1 MSTGGVFTSTGV
13 AGGRWKRILQT
24 TIIYLIL
31 FSGAVLV
38 LIPLWWMLR
47 TSVMRPQEVFSYP
60 PKIFPE
66 QFRWQNYVDVFDK
79 APFLVYIRNT
89 LYVCFMDLIATVIS
103 CSMVAFSFA
112 RLRWRGRDVL
122 FAVMLATMMLPGAV
136 TLIPRYLLFKELHW
150 LDSYLPLWVPSW
162 FGFPFFIFMLRQFY
176 ATIPYD
182 LDDAAR
188 IDGCSTLG
196 IWWRI
201 ALPQTKPAI
210 TAVAIFTFN
219 ATWNDFLNP
228 LLYLSSADKLTLALG
243 LMAFRGPHHTDWH
256 WMMASSVIAMTP
268 IILLFFF
275 AQRYFIQGV
284 TFTGVKG

>member
-1 MSTGGVFTSTGV
+1 MSERVVSGGVS
-13 AGGRWKRILQT
+13 GGRTVRVLQT
-24 TIIYLIL
+24 TAIYVIL
-31 FSGAVLV
+31 LAGAIVV

-47 TSVMRPQEVFSYP
+47 TSVMRPQEVFVYP
-60 PKIFPE
+60 PKIFPDV
-66 QFRWQNYVDVFDK
+66 FRWQNYVEVFQK
-79 APFLVYIRNT
+79 APFVMYIRNT
-89 LYVCFMDLIATVIS
+89 LYICGMDMIATLIS

-112 RLRWRGRDVL
+112 RLRWRGRDLL
-122 FAVMLATMMLPGAV
+122 FAIMLGTMMLPGAV

-162 FGFPFFIFMLRQFY
+162 FGFAFFIFMLRQFY

-188 IDGCSTLG
+188 IDGCSILG

-201 ALPQTKPAI
+201 ALPLTKPAL

-219 ATWNDFLNP
+219 ATWNDFMNP
-228 LLYLSSADKLTLALG
+228 LLYLSSADKLTIALG
-243 LMAFRGPHHTDWH
+243 LMAFRGPHRTDWH

>member
-1 MSTGGVFTSTGV
+1 
-13 AGGRWKRILQT
+13 
-24 TIIYLIL
+24 
-31 FSGAVLV
+31 
-38 LIPLWWMLR
+38 MLR
-47 TSVMRPQEVFSYP
+47 TSVMRPQEVFTYP
-60 PKIFPE
+60 PKILPD
-66 QFRWQNYVDVFDK
+66 QFRWQNYVEVFQK
-79 APFLVYIRNT
+79 APFLIYIRNT
-89 LYVCFMDLIATVIS
+89 LYICAMDMIATLIS

-112 RLRWRGRDVL
+112 RLRWRGRDLL
-122 FAVMLATMMLPGAV
+122 FAIMLGTMMLPGAV

-162 FGFPFFIFMLRQFY
+162 FGFAFFIFMLRQFY

-201 ALPQTKPAI
+201 ALPLTKPAL

-219 ATWNDFLNP
+219 ATWNDFMNP
-228 LLYLSSADKLTLALG
+228 LLYLSSADKLTISLG
-243 LMAFRGPHHTDWH
+243 LMAFRGPHRTDWH

>member
-1 MSTGGVFTSTGV
+1 MSERVVSGGVS
-13 AGGRWKRILQT
+13 GGRIARVLQT
-24 TIIYLIL
+24 TAIYVIL
-31 FSGAVLV
+31 LAGAIVV

-47 TSVMRPQEVFSYP
+47 TSVMRPQEVFVYP
-60 PKIFPE
+60 PKIFPDV
-66 QFRWQNYVDVFDK
+66 FRWQNYVEVFQK
-79 APFLVYIRNT
+79 APFVVYIRNT
-89 LYVCFMDLIATVIS
+89 LYICGMDMIATLIS

-112 RLRWRGRDVL
+112 RLRWRGRDLL
-122 FAVMLATMMLPGAV
+122 FAIMLGTMMLPGAV

-162 FGFPFFIFMLRQFY
+162 FGFAFFIFMLRQFY

-188 IDGCSTLG
+188 IDGCSILG

-201 ALPQTKPAI
+201 ALPLTKPAL

-219 ATWNDFLNP
+219 ATWNDFMNP
-228 LLYLSSADKLTLALG
+228 LLYLSSADKLTIALG
-243 LMAFRGPHHTDWH
+243 LMAFRGPHRTDWH

>member
-1 MSTGGVFTSTGV
+1 MSERVVSGGVS
-13 AGGRWKRILQT
+13 GGRTVRVLQT
-24 TIIYLIL
+24 TAIYVIL
-31 FSGAVLV
+31 LAGAVIV

-47 TSVMRPQEVFSYP
+47 TSVMRPQEVFVYP
-60 PKIFPE
+60 PKIFPDV
-66 QFRWQNYVDVFDK
+66 FRWQNYVEVFQK
-79 APFLVYIRNT
+79 APFVMYIRNT
-89 LYVCFMDLIATVIS
+89 LYICGMDMIATLIS

-112 RLRWRGRDVL
+112 RLRWRGRDLL
-122 FAVMLATMMLPGAV
+122 FAIMLGTMMLPGAV

-162 FGFPFFIFMLRQFY
+162 FGFAFFIFMLRQFY

-188 IDGCSTLG
+188 IDGCSILG

-201 ALPQTKPAI
+201 ALPLTKPAL

-219 ATWNDFLNP
+219 ATWNDFMNP
-228 LLYLSSADKLTLALG
+228 LLYLSSADKLTIALG
-243 LMAFRGPHHTDWH
+243 LMAFRGPHRTDWH

>member
-1 MSTGGVFTSTGV
+1 MSERVVSGGVS
-13 AGGRWKRILQT
+13 GGRTVRVLQT
-24 TIIYLIL
+24 TAIYVIL
-31 FSGAVLV
+31 LAGAIVV

-47 TSVMRPQEVFSYP
+47 TSVMRPQEVFVYP
-60 PKIFPE
+60 PKIFPDV
-66 QFRWQNYVDVFDK
+66 FRWQNYVEVFQK
-79 APFLVYIRNT
+79 APFVVYIRNT
-89 LYVCFMDLIATVIS
+89 LYICGMDMIATLIS

-112 RLRWRGRDVL
+112 RLRWRGRDLL
-122 FAVMLATMMLPGAV
+122 FAIMLGTMMLPGAV

-162 FGFPFFIFMLRQFY
+162 FGFAFFIFMLRQFY

-188 IDGCSTLG
+188 IDGCSILG

-201 ALPQTKPAI
+201 ALPLTKPAL

-219 ATWNDFLNP
+219 ATWNDFMNP
-228 LLYLSSADKLTLALG
+228 LLYLSSADKLTIALG
-243 LMAFRGPHHTDWH
+243 LMAFRGPHRTDWH